1 MYNIVLFILLG
12 AIINASTNAS
22 TNTSN
27 NMCKINKHK
36 YLCGNNLNYNRNI
49 MPQYNST
56 HHYYNSDIYTIHSS
70 KLIPSQNEINLDKV
84 MYLYHNYN
92 KSLDIPIIITKNLYI
107 IDGHHRYAYHR
118 LKNDYVN
125 VIILKNL

>member
-92 KSLDIPIIITKNLYI
+92 NVSRFYNKNNCICINFILFFLYFKYFYEQQFI
-107 IDGHHRYAYHR
+107 
-118 LKNDYVN
+118 
-125 VIILKNL
+125 